1 MDRRRFLKFV
11 GLLGTSAIATFGTHG
26 WVAKSLATSPS
37 PKRLIVIFLRGGIDG
52 LNVVV
57 PYGEPEYYTARPVI
71 AIPKPGKEK
80 GVLDLDGF
88 FGINPALSPL
98 MPFWKQGSLAFI
110 HAAGSPLS
118 NRSHFEAQ
126 DQLETGTP
134 NTAKTPDGW
143 MNRLLGVLPGQTP
156 VEAVSVGTAIPRIL
170 SGSQSVA
177 NITLNS
183 NSTRELPIDREPVK
197 AAFDQL
203 YASNDAL
210 SLAYREGRAARE
222 QLLKELDAEMEAAN
236 QGAPLPKGFAGEAR
250 QLASLLVRDPSIQLA
265 FMALGG
271 WDTHINQGATQ
282 GVLANRLTPLAEGL
296 ATLVERLGDVYR
308 DTTLVVMSEFGRTVG
323 ENGNGGTDH
332 GYGNVMWLLGG
343 ALQGGKVYGQWPGLA
358 KSELFEER
366 DLNVTT
372 DFRAVISS
380 ILSSQYQ
387 LNSEQ
392 LRRVFPNF
400 TPAQT
405 LNFVKNCD
413 GWLETH
419 QSLVDY

>member
-1 MDRRRFLKFV
+1 MNRRQFLKFV
-11 GLLGTSAIATFGTHG
+11 GIVGTSAIATWGTQG
-26 WVAKSLATSPS
+26 WIAKSLAASPS
-37 PKRLIVIFLRGGIDG
+37 SKRLIVIFLRGGVDG

-57 PYGEPEYYTARPVI
+57 PYSEPEYYTARPVI
-71 AIPKPGKEK
+71 AIPKPGTEK

-88 FGINPALSPL
+88 FGVNPALSSL
-98 MPFWKQGSLAFI
+98 MPLWKQGNLAFI
-110 HAAGSPLS
+110 HAAGSPIS

-134 NTAKTPDGW
+134 NTQKTPDGW

-183 NSTRELPIDREPVK
+183 NSTRELPIDRDQVK

-210 SLAYREGRAARE
+210 SLAYREGRSARE
-222 QLLKELDAEMEAAN
+222 QLLKELDAEMQAAN

-250 QLASLLVRDPSIQLA
+250 QLASLLVRDSSIQLA

-271 WDTHINQGATQ
+271 WDTHIGQGGGT
-282 GVLANRLTPLAEGL
+282 GLLANRLNPLAEGL
-296 ATLVERLGDVYR
+296 AVLVERLGEVYR
-308 DTTLVVMSEFGRTVG
+308 DTTIVVMSEFGRTVH

-332 GYGNVMWLLGG
+332 GYGNVMWVLGG
-343 ALQGGKVYGQWPGLA
+343 SVQGGKVYGQWPGLA

-366 DLNVTT
+366 DLKVTT
-372 DFRAVISS
+372 DFRDVIAP
-380 ILSSQYQ
+380 ILSSQFQ
-387 LNSEQ
+387 LNSDQ
-392 LRRVFPNF
+392 MRRVFPNF
-400 TPAQT
+400 TPSQT
-405 LNFVKNCD
+405 VNFV
-413 GWLETH
+413 
-419 QSLVDY
+419 

>member
-1 MDRRRFLKFV
+1 MERRQFLKFV
-11 GLLGTSAIATFGTHG
+11 GLVGTSAIATLGTQG
-26 WVAKSLATSPS
+26 WVAKSFATSPS

-57 PYGEPEYYTARPVI
+57 PYAEPEYYAARPVI
-71 AIPKPGKEK
+71 AIPKPGTEK

-88 FGINPALSPL
+88 FGIHPALSPL
-98 MPFWKQGSLAFI
+98 MPLWKQGNLAFI
-110 HAAGSPLS
+110 HAVGSPIS

-134 NTAKTPDGW
+134 NSQKTPDGW
-143 MNRLLGVLPGQTP
+143 MNRLLGVLPGHTP
-156 VEAVSVGTAIPRIL
+156 VEAVSVGTVIPRIL

-183 NSTRELPIDREPVK
+183 NSTRELPIDGEQVK

-210 SLAYREGRAARE
+210 SLAYREGRSARE

-271 WDTHINQGATQ
+271 WDTHINQGAAT
-282 GVLANRLTPLAEGL
+282 GVLANRLNPLAEGL
-296 ATLVERLGDVYR
+296 AVLVERLGEVYR
-308 DTTLVVMSEFGRTVG
+308 DTTVVVMSEFGRTVH

-343 ALQGGKVYGQWPGLA
+343 AVQGGKVYGKWPGLA
-358 KSELFEER
+358 KSELFEQR
-366 DLNVTT
+366 DLKVTT
-372 DFRAVISS
+372 DFREVIAQ
-380 ILSSQYQ
+380 ILLSNFK

-392 LRRVFPNF
+392 LLRVFPNF
-400 TPAQT
+400 TPSQT
-405 LNFVKNCD
+405 LK
-413 GWLETH
+413 
-419 QSLVDY
+419 S